1 MAAIPNTGNW
11 RNKSTETGV
20 SECKLLGIQ
29 VLLTADWK
37 GCCMLQWIRLLFV
50 SSVLCSFFAQ
60 SQTQIKPTAE
70 ARLPVKRVVL
80 YKNGVGYFEHVGG
93 VRDNQSVGI
102 DFTTAQLNDVLKSL
116 TVLDLSNGRVTGV
129 SYNSTAPLS
138 NRLSTLRLP
147 VGEKTTVSEFL
158 EAVRGA
164 HVEVHSGPAVA
175 TGRLLSVE
183 QKQRTKGDE
192 VLEQYAQLS
201 LVTDGGEVRTF
212 DITPATSVRL
222 LDHELNQEVGRYL
235 SLVASTRD
243 QDLRR
248 MNISIAGTGERKLF
262 VSYISEVPVWKSTY
276 RIVLPTDTKAK
287 PLLQGWAIVDNTVG
301 EDWNSVELSLIAGAP
316 QSFVQEI
323 SRPYYAR
330 RPVVAIPEAAMLT
343 PQTHE
348 AAFDRM
354 SSMNAAPGP
363 PPPPVAAVNGG
374 VVGGVVCGIGSGSGG
389 GVGAGRGG
397 GIGGGSFKLGAGTV
411 GKLREEQ
418 VAVAESQDLGDLF
431 EYNLKEPVTIRKNQS
446 ALVPILHSRIEAE
459 KVSLW
464 NDRVGRAVRALWIT
478 NSSGLTLDAG
488 TFNVLE
494 QETFSGEGLMDAIKP
509 GERRL
514 LSYAAD
520 LGVRVESKR
529 ESESQRMR
537 HVRIDRGVLIETIEE
552 REHKTY
558 TVRNEDSLPRTIV
571 IEHPARSG
579 WKLVDGSP
587 APDETSMSL
596 HRFRVTVESKQ
607 SAKLAV
613 DEVHPLST
621 RYELANITSDQ
632 IAFLL
637 KQRTPNPELEKALM
651 GVAAKKNDIAVLDAR
666 LGALESEQKNIFDDQ
681 QRLRENMKALKG
693 SAEERSLLQRY
704 TRQLN
709 EEEDKLESLRRSA
722 SDLQENRRKLV
733 AEMNQMIEGLSLD
746 VNL

>member
-1 MAAIPNTGNW
+1 M
-11 RNKSTETGV
+11 
-20 SECKLLGIQ
+20 
-29 VLLTADWK
+29 
-37 GCCMLQWIRLLFV
+37 
-50 SSVLCSFFAQ
+50 
-60 SQTQIKPTAE
+60 
-70 ARLPVKRVVL
+70 
-80 YKNGVGYFEHVGG
+80 
-93 VRDNQSVGI
+93 
-102 DFTTAQLNDVLKSL
+102 
-116 TVLDLSNGRVTGV
+116 
-129 SYNSTAPLS
+129 
-138 NRLSTLRLP
+138 
-147 VGEKTTVSEFL
+147 
-158 EAVRGA
+158 
-164 HVEVHSGPAVA
+164 
-175 TGRLLSVE
+175 
-183 QKQRTKGDE
+183 
-192 VLEQYAQLS
+192 
-201 LVTDGGEVRTF
+201 TDGGEVRTF

-222 LDHELNQEVGRYL
+222 LDRELNQKVGRYL

-248 MNISIAGTGERKLF
+248 MNISTAGTGERKLF

-276 RIVLPTDTKAK
+276 RIVLPPDSKAK

-348 AAFDRM
+348 AAFDKM
-354 SSMNAAPGP
+354 SSTSAAPGP

-374 VVGGVVCGIGSGSGG
+374 VVGGVVGGIGSGSGG

-478 NSSGLTLDAG
+478 NSSSLTLDAG

-558 TVRNEDSLPRTIV
+558 TVRDR
-571 IEHPARSG
+571 G
-579 WKLVDGSP
+579 
-587 APDETSMSL
+587 
-596 HRFRVTVESKQ
+596 Q
-607 SAKLAV
+607 SASHHRYRASGNRNRL
-613 DEVHPLST
+613 EVGRRLP
-621 RYELANITSDQ
+621 
-632 IAFLL
+632 
-637 KQRTPNPELEKALM
+637 
-651 GVAAKKNDIAVLDAR
+651 GAR
-666 LGALESEQKNIFDDQ
+666 
-681 QRLRENMKALKG
+681 
-693 SAEERSLLQRY
+693 
-704 TRQLN
+704 
-709 EEEDKLESLRRSA
+709 
-722 SDLQENRRKLV
+722 
-733 AEMNQMIEGLSLD
+733 
-746 VNL
+746 

>member
-1 MAAIPNTGNW
+1 MRRWT
-11 RNKSTETGV
+11 
-20 SECKLLGIQ
+20 
-29 VLLTADWK
+29 
-37 GCCMLQWIRLLFV
+37 LLFFLCTIFFTVFAHPQTPV
-50 SSVLCSFFAQ
+50 SQAS
-60 SQTQIKPTAE
+60 E

-80 YKNGVGYFEHVGG
+80 YKNGIGYFEHIGSVH
-93 VRDNQSVGI
+93 DSQSVGI

-116 TVLDLSNGRVTGV
+116 TVLDLSNGRITGV

-164 HVEVHSGPAVA
+164 RVEVHSGAAVA
-175 TGRLLSVE
+175 TGKLLSVE

-201 LVTDGGEVRTF
+201 LVTDSGDVRTF

-222 LDHELNQEVGRYL
+222 LDRELNQEVARYL
-235 SLVASTRD
+235 SLVAATRD
-243 QDLRR
+243 EDLRR
-248 MNISIAGTGERKLF
+248 MNISTSGTGERSLF

-276 RIVLPTDTKAK
+276 RIVLPTDPRAK

-301 EDWNSVELSLIAGAP
+301 EDWNKVELSLIAGAP

-330 RPVVAIPEAAMLT
+330 RPVVSIPETAMLT

-354 SSMNAAPGP
+354 VVNAALAP
-363 PPPPVAAVNGG
+363 PPPPPAHAGI
-374 VVGGVVCGIGSGSGG
+374 VGGALGGAVGGGAGSGSGPG
-389 GVGAGRGG
+389 IGAGHGG
-397 GIGGGSFKLGAGTV
+397 GIGGGTFSVGGGTT

-418 VAVAESQDLGDLF
+418 ESIAESQDLGDLF
-431 EYNLKEPVTIRKNQS
+431 EYNLKEAVTIRKNQS
-446 ALVPILHSRIEAE
+446 ALVPILQSRIEAE

-464 NDRVGRAVRALWIT
+464 NERVGRAVRALWVT

-520 LGVRVESKR
+520 LGVRVGSKR
-529 ESESQRMR
+529 ESEAQRMR

-552 REHKTY
+552 REHKMY
-558 TVRNEDSLPRTIV
+558 TVRNEDALPRTVV

-579 WKLVDGSP
+579 WKLIEGSP

-596 HRFRVTVESKQ
+596 HRFRLTVEPKQ
-607 SAKLAV
+607 NAKLTV
-613 DEVHPLST
+613 DEVHPVST
-621 RYELANITSDQ
+621 RYELTNITSDQ

-637 KQRTPNPELEKALM
+637 KQRTPNPEVEKALM
-651 GVAAKKNDIAVLDAR
+651 GVAAKKNDIAAIDAR
-666 LGALESEQKNIFDDQ
+666 LGALQSDQKSIFDDQ

-693 SAEERSLLQRY
+693 STEEKALLQRY

-709 EEEDKLESLRRSA
+709 EEEDKLESLGRSI
-722 SDLQENRRKLV
+722 SDLQENRKKLL
-733 AEMNQMIEGLSLD
+733 AEMNQMIENLALD
-746 VNL
+746 VDL